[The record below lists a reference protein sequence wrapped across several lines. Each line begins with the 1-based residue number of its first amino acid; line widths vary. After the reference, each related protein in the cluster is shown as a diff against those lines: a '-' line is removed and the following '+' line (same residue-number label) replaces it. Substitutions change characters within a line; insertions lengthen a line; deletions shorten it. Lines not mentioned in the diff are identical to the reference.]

1 MVARD
6 GIEPPTPRFSIA
18 PVSTESRTIQELAAD
33 SVVILWRLNPLFAS
47 LFTPDGAYE
56 SPVGAGGV
64 TGRAAI
70 SAECDKFNLFVGVD
84 GAGYYPGP
92 FFSSN
97 NRSAFTLQIRTVSTG
112 GCKVDLN
119 GIVSVHYD
127 EATDKLSSW
136 QHHYDAVW
144 DAVTLTGRCPSA

>member
-1 MVARD
+1 MTFRGLALLCLAHAASADLRSTIYASVVARS
-6 GIEPPTPRFSIA
+6 GLKSNC
-18 PVSTESRTIQELAAD
+18 S
-33 SVVILWRLNPLFAS
+33 LFAS
-47 LFTPDGAYE
+47 LFTPDGSYE

-70 SAECDKFNLFVGVD
+70 SAECERFNAYVGVD

-119 GIVSVHYD
+119 GIVSIHYD